1 MMSVS
6 FPVVAL
12 PQKTLRLCRYVHTKQ
27 LYFFNY
33 LSCLLHSQV
42 YKSSIL
48 SLNLFLFSFWLDTN
62 FEVSGP
68 FCAQHGICGQ
78 REISA
83 GEGPGR
89 RRGRRRRMINK
100 FQKKGLRRWQSI
112 TFSCKKKT
120 RLSSRIRESGRAEME
135 IPFFFSVCVFVS
147 NMYPEIAVGG

>member
-1 MMSVS
+1 MVRENMYKHS
-6 FPVVAL
+6 L
-12 PQKTLRLCRYVHTKQ
+12 PQRTIGAFLMLLPHDERFLSCCRSSSKDPETLQVCTHETTL
-27 LYFFNY
+27 FFYY

-100 FQKKGLRRWQSI
+100 FQKRDCDGGSQLRFLVKRKLGS
-112 TFSCKKKT
+112 
-120 RLSSRIRESGRAEME
+120 RLE
-135 IPFFFSVCVFVS
+135 
-147 NMYPEIAVGG
+147 